1 MNCVQI
7 GGGAVNAVVTSREQ
21 ILGTCRDLI
30 RRQGWPA
37 VQIRAVAAACGVSV
51 GSIYNYFGSKAE
63 LVAAAVESVWQD
75 IFRRPER
82 MQTEDLLACL
92 AWLYGRMEYGGRTY
106 PGFFSLHAASFLGKD
121 RADGKRRMERA
132 WGQLQTELATVL
144 RRDPRIRPDAF
155 DQTFTP
161 EQFAGTL
168 FSLMLS
174 ALVREDPIHKLLF
187 LGEFF
192 WHMSVRSD
200 LKKELP
206 YLKRISEQAACA
218 PH

>member
-1 MNCVQI
+1 MNNVQN
-7 GGGAVNAVVTSREQ
+7 GGGVVNAVVTSREQ
-21 ILGTCRDLI
+21 ILGTCRELI

-75 IFRRPER
+75 IFCCAER
-82 MQTEDLLACL
+82 EAPGDILSCL
-92 AWLYGRMEYGGRTY
+92 TWLYGRMEYGGRTY
-106 PGFFSLHAASFLGKD
+106 PGFFSLHAVSFLEED

-132 WGQLQTELATVL
+132 WGQLQIELESAL
-144 RRDPRIRPDAF
+144 RRDPWVRPDAF
-155 DQTFTP
+155 DQAFTP

-174 ALVREDPIHKLLF
+174 ALVREDYDPAPVLELSRRLL
-187 LGEFF
+187 
-192 WHMSVRSD
+192 
-200 LKKELP
+200 
-206 YLKRISEQAACA
+206 Y
-218 PH
+218 

>member
-1 MNCVQI
+1 M
-7 GGGAVNAVVTSREQ
+7 VNAVVTSREE

-37 VQIRAVAAACGVSV
+37 VQIRTVAAACGVSV

-75 IFRRPER
+75 IFCCAEER
-82 MQTEDLLACL
+82 AHGDLLDCL
-92 AWLYGRMEYGGRTY
+92 TWLYGRMEYGGRTY
-106 PGFFSLHAASFLGKD
+106 PGFFSLHAAGFLEEE

-132 WGQLQTELATVL
+132 WGQLQAELEAAL

-155 DQTFTP
+155 DRAFTP

-174 ALVREDPIHKLLF
+174 ALLRGDYDPSPVLELSRRLL
-187 LGEFF
+187 
-192 WHMSVRSD
+192 
-200 LKKELP
+200 
-206 YLKRISEQAACA
+206 Y
-218 PH
+218 